1 MEFAGMTLNGIL
13 SDSRSGLHYLPLPD
27 TSVAIV
33 GPNGVGKTSLIKGI
47 QRCIQGDAGAGID
60 STLVHLDLL
69 FPLNLEDWLTNHQD
83 PGVIKTIRDMLISRE
98 SITWRKHTYEV
109 ETKDFVEL
117 LQSQWRDSI
126 SVIEQNWLQRMRR
139 RSNAESTTDNFQK
152 QIVDKFALWN
162 SYINVPFDQ
171 VPDDYEKF
179 GKVYLEEYKM
189 NEKARIDAYNSA
201 NTGFN
206 FVITPIGNERTPQWH
221 VDFIIKVPQEE
232 LTFDNPLTEIAQMLT
247 WPESLSES
255 RNYQGQFGFGE
266 FPSSGSVGLRIIDQH
281 LNQYVQFINDEA
293 WFGINLGVTQNPLGF
308 NFINPDEI
316 GWESIRHAAIELI
329 DDGVTFEEGGWSDL
343 GFRLNNQ
350 NGQTVQTRLDGNEV
364 GVVPFDSNLS
374 FTKEFDAL
382 LRKYSEMASGYFD
395 SFIQGAPRIE
405 FITNRKEF
413 WITRGLIEIQVRDGY
428 LTYPLENLS
437 VAQQRWAKIA
447 LLLTAYQY
455 SNLALFIDEPERG
468 LQRKIESTLLDIF
481 DSLDVGS
488 SSLPRFFATHS
499 AEIISNCS
507 TVIQISKDREGLRN
521 IQRVV
526 GSIYPLLQEIDISE
540 EEFFQ
545 SKKLLVLTEGIMDK
559 AMLDGFAFDRFQKE
573 GIEVINGFGL
583 ESWSSYFDSQY
594 LRKSSGPK
602 VVFWA
607 DSIDMLKL
615 AGLLQRVIDEQIED
629 KGLVHFLSEN
639 IRAVVKE
646 SWSKDQFD
654 IVVAIIAESIQSKDS
669 KVRIESTG
677 DYDCIMW
684 VTPQIL
690 GLPAA
695 VTWPSLIAELNAQ
708 AKTAIRESR
717 GKRFKRLVK
726 VKLKSAGV
734 QDGLNI
740 KRLKVL
746 CQELEISGQVPKEVD
761 QLINRVIEFA
771 KE

>member
-1 MEFAGMTLNGIL
+1 
-13 SDSRSGLHYLPLPD
+13 
-27 TSVAIV
+27 
-33 GPNGVGKTSLIKGI
+33 
-47 QRCIQGDAGAGID
+47 
-60 STLVHLDLL
+60 
-69 FPLNLEDWLTNHQD
+69 
-83 PGVIKTIRDMLISRE
+83 
-98 SITWRKHTYEV
+98 
-109 ETKDFVEL
+109 
-117 LQSQWRDSI
+117 
-126 SVIEQNWLQRMRR
+126 
-139 RSNAESTTDNFQK
+139 
-152 QIVDKFALWN
+152 
-162 SYINVPFDQ
+162 
-171 VPDDYEKF
+171 
-179 GKVYLEEYKM
+179 
-189 NEKARIDAYNSA
+189 
-201 NTGFN
+201 
-206 FVITPIGNERTPQWH
+206 
-221 VDFIIKVPQEE
+221 
-232 LTFDNPLTEIAQMLT
+232 
-247 WPESLSES
+247 
-255 RNYQGQFGFGE
+255 
-266 FPSSGSVGLRIIDQH
+266 
-281 LNQYVQFINDEA
+281 
-293 WFGINLGVTQNPLGF
+293 
-308 NFINPDEI
+308 
-316 GWESIRHAAIELI
+316 
-329 DDGVTFEEGGWSDL
+329 
-343 GFRLNNQ
+343 
-350 NGQTVQTRLDGNEV
+350 
-364 GVVPFDSNLS
+364 
-374 FTKEFDAL
+374 
-382 LRKYSEMASGYFD
+382 MASDYFD

-405 FITNRKEF
+405 FITNRREL
-413 WITRGLIEIQVRDGY
+413 WITRGLIEIEVRDGY

-507 TVIQISKDREGLRN
+507 TVIQISKDREGMRN

-615 AGLLQRVIDEQIED
+615 AELMQRVIDEQIED

-654 IVVAIIAESIQSKDS
+654 IVVAIIAESIQSKES

-695 VTWPSLIAELNAQ
+695 VTWPSVIAELNAQ

-717 GKRFKRLVK
+717 GKRFKWLVK

-746 CQELEISGQVPKEVD
+746 CQELEISGQVPADVD
-761 QLINRVIEFA
+761 QLINRIIKFA

>member
-1 MEFAGMTLNGIL
+1 MEFAGMTLSGIL

-60 STLVHLDLL
+60 NTLVHLDLL

-98 SITWRKHTYEV
+98 SITWRKHTHEV
-109 ETKDFVEL
+109 KTEDFVDL
-117 LQSQWRDSI
+117 LQSRWNDFVSE
-126 SVIEQNWLQRMRR
+126 IEVDWLQRMRR
-139 RSNAESTTDNFQK
+139 QNEEPATDNFQK
-152 QIVDKFALWN
+152 QVVDKFALWN
-162 SYINVPFDQ
+162 SYINVPRDQ

-189 NEKARIDAYNSA
+189 NEKARIDAFNSE

-221 VDFIIKVPQEE
+221 VDFLIKIPQEE

-247 WPESLSES
+247 WPKSLSES
-255 RNYQGQFGFGE
+255 MKYQGQFGFGE
-266 FPSSGSVGLRIIDQH
+266 FPSSGSIGLRIIDQY

-316 GWESIRHAAIELI
+316 GWESIRHAAIELVE
-329 DDGVTFEEGGWSDL
+329 DGTTFEEGGRSNI

-350 NGQTVQTRLDGNEV
+350 NGQTAQIRLDGDAV
-364 GVVPFDSNLS
+364 GVVPFDSNLA

-382 LRKYSEMASGYFD
+382 LRKYSDMASDYFD

-405 FITNRKEF
+405 FITNRREL
-413 WITRGLIEIQVRDGY
+413 WITRGLIEIEVRDGY

-507 TVIQISKDREGLRN
+507 TVIQISKDREGMRN

-615 AGLLQRVIDEQIED
+615 AELMQRVIDEQIED

-654 IVVAIIAESIQSKDS
+654 IVVAIIAESIQSKES

-695 VTWPSLIAELNAQ
+695 VTWPSVIAELNAQ

-717 GKRFKRLVK
+717 GKRFKWLVK

-746 CQELEISGQVPKEVD
+746 CQELEISGQVPADVD
-761 QLINRVIEFA
+761 QLINRIIKFA

>member
-1 MEFAGMTLNGIL
+1 MEFAGMTLSGIL

-27 TSVAIV
+27 SSVAIV

-47 QRCIQGDAGAGID
+47 QRCIQGDAGGGINN
-60 STLVHLDLL
+60 TLVHLDLL
-69 FPLNLEDWLTNHQD
+69 LPLNLEDWLSSHKD
-83 PGVIKTIRDMLISRE
+83 PGVIKIIRDILISRE
-98 SITWRKHTYEV
+98 SITWRNHTQDVQTE
-109 ETKDFVEL
+109 DFIEL
-117 LQSQWRDSI
+117 LQSRWSDFVSEIEIEWRI
-126 SVIEQNWLQRMRR
+126 RMRR
-139 RSNAESTTDNFQK
+139 SDAEPSADNFQN
-152 QIVDKFALWN
+152 QLVEKFALWN
-162 SYINVPFDQ
+162 KYISVPLDQ
-171 VPDDYEKF
+171 VPEDHEKF
-179 GKVYLEEYKM
+179 GKMYLNEYKM
-189 NEKARIDAYNSA
+189 NEKARIDSYNSA
-201 NTGFN
+201 NSGFN
-206 FVITPIGNERTPQWH
+206 FVITPIGNERTPQWR
-221 VDFIIKVPQEE
+221 VDFILKVAQED
-232 LTFDNPLTEIAQMLT
+232 LTDANPLTEIAQMLT
-247 WPESLSES
+247 WPKSLSES
-255 RNYQGQFGFGE
+255 IKYQGRFGFGE
-266 FPSSGSVGLRIIDQH
+266 WDPADGMQIM
-281 LNQYVQFINDEA
+281 NQYVRFIHDEA
-293 WFGINLGVTQNPLGF
+293 WFGISLGVTQNLLGF

-329 DDGVTFEEGGWSDL
+329 DDGTTFVEGSSSNL
-343 GFRLNNQ
+343 AFRLNNQ

-382 LRKYSEMASGYFD
+382 LQRYSDMASDHFD
-395 SFIQGAPRIE
+395 SFIQGAPKLE
-405 FITNRKEF
+405 FITNRKEW

-468 LQRKIESTLLDIF
+468 LQRKIETTLLDIF

-488 SSLPRFFATHS
+488 STLPRFFATHS

-507 TVIQISKDREGLRN
+507 TVIQISKDPDGLRN
-521 IQRVV
+521 IRRVV

-615 AGLLQRVIDEQIED
+615 AQLMQRVKDEQIED
-629 KGLVHFLSEN
+629 KALVHFLSEN

-654 IVVAIIAESIQSKDS
+654 IVVAIIAESIQSKES
-669 KVRIESTG
+669 KVLIESTG

-690 GLPAA
+690 GLPAGITWSSL
-695 VTWPSLIAELNAQ
+695 VTELNGQ
-708 AKTAIRESR
+708 PRTALRESR

-726 VKLKSAGV
+726 VNLKSAGIH
-734 QDGLNI
+734 DGLNI

-746 CQELEISGQVPKEVD
+746 CQELELSGQIPEEVE
-761 QLINRVIEFA
+761 QLITRIIRFA

>member
-1 MEFAGMTLNGIL
+1 MEFAGMTLSGIL

-27 TSVAIV
+27 SSVAIV

-47 QRCIQGDAGAGID
+47 QRCIQGDAGGGINN
-60 STLVHLDLL
+60 TLVHLDLL
-69 FPLNLEDWLTNHQD
+69 LPLNLEDWLSSHKD
-83 PGVIKTIRDMLISRE
+83 PGVIKIIRDILISRE
-98 SITWRKHTYEV
+98 SITWRNHTQDVQTE
-109 ETKDFVEL
+109 DFIEL
-117 LQSQWRDSI
+117 LQSRWNDFVSEIEIEWRR
-126 SVIEQNWLQRMRR
+126 RMRR
-139 RSNAESTTDNFQK
+139 SDAEPSADNFQN
-152 QIVDKFALWN
+152 QLVEKFILWN
-162 SYINVPFDQ
+162 KYISVPFDQ
-171 VPDDYEKF
+171 VPEDHEKF
-179 GKVYLEEYKM
+179 GKVYLNEYKM
-189 NEKARIDAYNSA
+189 NEKARIDSYNSA
-201 NTGFN
+201 NSGFN
-206 FVITPIGNERTPQWH
+206 FVITPIGNQRTPQWRI
-221 VDFIIKVPQEE
+221 DFILKVAQED
-232 LTFDNPLTEIAQMLT
+232 LTDTNPLTEIAQMLT
-247 WPESLSES
+247 WPKSLSES
-255 RNYQGQFGFGE
+255 IKYQGQFGFGE
-266 FPSSGSVGLRIIDQH
+266 WDPADGMQIM
-281 LNQYVQFINDEA
+281 NQYVRFIHDEA
-293 WFGINLGVTQNPLGF
+293 WFGISLGVTQSLLGF

-329 DDGVTFEEGGWSDL
+329 DDGTTFVEGSSSNL
-343 GFRLNNQ
+343 AFRLNNQ

-382 LRKYSEMASGYFD
+382 LQRYSDMASDHFE
-395 SFIQGAPRIE
+395 SFIQGAPKIE
-405 FITNRKEF
+405 FITNRKEW

-437 VAQQRWAKIA
+437 MAQQRWAKIA

-468 LQRKIESTLLDIF
+468 LQRKIETTLLDIF

-507 TVIQISKDREGLRN
+507 TVIQISKDPDGLRN
-521 IQRVV
+521 IRRVV

-615 AGLLQRVIDEQIED
+615 AQLMQRVKDEQIED
-629 KGLVHFLSEN
+629 KALVHFLSEN

-669 KVRIESTG
+669 KVLIESTG

-690 GLPAA
+690 GLPAGI
-695 VTWPSLIAELNAQ
+695 TWSSLIAELNGQ
-708 AKTAIRESR
+708 PRTALRESR

-726 VKLKSAGV
+726 VKLKTAGIH
-734 QDGLNI
+734 DGLNI

-746 CQELEISGQVPKEVD
+746 CQELELSGQIPEEVD
-761 QLINRVIEFA
+761 QLINRIIRFA
-771 KE
+771 RE